1 MKNILFTLLI
11 CLLSGSVNATSFTI
25 YGQVDGLMVG
35 DTLSF
40 ERIGLPGFKLDF
52 AFDAVVEQPSTFTY
66 RGSHDEIGF
75 YMMTYKPRSGVVVSS
90 DKRGLLL
97 LIKGG
102 TTHLIGSTNSI
113 YYCQLKGGLYENE
126 MLQHVLDLENT
137 LGKKRSELLRLMDEA
152 RGQGDGEKAKEYGDK
167 FNSFHSDNR
176 EEIKRLSSLKEEFYA
191 SFPSSEHTLIDAL
204 QDVDSAPFEVSLSKY
219 ENMDSEAQNSFFGK
233 VLKQEIDKIA
243 VLVPGNKAPDFHL
256 TSLDGKEITLADC
269 AGSYA
274 LIYHWGLCPGSF
286 TIEKQVVD
294 LYNTYKDHLIVI
306 GITDKIQDIQ
316 GFYESIGPGDKFG
329 DLELKPTLASM
340 LEHPW
345 FDAEKTGDNSRIDTD
360 YAFAGLPY
368 FIFISPDGKIIAR
381 DFHAAFNKA
390 KKTMEMEFGAR

>member
-1 MKNILFTLLI
+1 MRNILFTWLI
-11 CLLSGSVNATSFTI
+11 CLLSLSVNGNSFTI
-25 YGQVDGLMVG
+25 KGKIDGLMVG

-40 ERIGLPGFKLDF
+40 ERIGLPGFELVF
-52 AFDAVVEQPSTFTY
+52 AFDAVVEQPNTFTY
-66 RGSHDEIGF
+66 KGSHGEVGF
-75 YMMTYKPRSGVVVSS
+75 YMMTYKPRSGTVVSS

-126 MLQHVLDLENT
+126 MLQQVLDLENT

-152 RGQGDGEKAKEYGDK
+152 RGQGDQEKAKEYGDN

-176 EEIKRLSSLKEEFYA
+176 EEIRRLSLLKKEFYK
-191 SFPSSEHTLIDAL
+191 SFPSSEYTLVDAL

-219 ENMDSEAQNSFFGK
+219 EKMNSEAQNSFFGQ

-243 VLVPGNKAPDFHL
+243 VLLPGNMAPDFHL
-256 TSLDGKEITLADC
+256 TSLDEKEITLADC
-269 AGSYA
+269 AGSYV

-306 GITDKIQDIQ
+306 GITDKMEDIQ

-340 LEHPW
+340 LNHPW
-345 FDAEKTGDNSRIDTD
+345 FDAEKSGDNSRVDTD

-390 KKTMEMEFGAR
+390 KNTMEIEFGKR

>member
-1 MKNILFTLLI
+1 
-11 CLLSGSVNATSFTI
+11 
-25 YGQVDGLMVG
+25 
-35 DTLSF
+35 
-40 ERIGLPGFKLDF
+40 
-52 AFDAVVEQPSTFTY
+52 
-66 RGSHDEIGF
+66 EIGF

-233 VLKQEIDKIA
+233 VLKQEIDKDRKSTR
-243 VLVPGNKAPDFHL
+243 L
-256 TSLDGKEITLADC
+256 
-269 AGSYA
+269 
-274 LIYHWGLCPGSF
+274 
-286 TIEKQVVD
+286 
-294 LYNTYKDHLIVI
+294 
-306 GITDKIQDIQ
+306 
-316 GFYESIGPGDKFG
+316 
-329 DLELKPTLASM
+329 
-340 LEHPW
+340 
-345 FDAEKTGDNSRIDTD
+345 NS
-360 YAFAGLPY
+360 
-368 FIFISPDGKIIAR
+368 
-381 DFHAAFNKA
+381 
-390 KKTMEMEFGAR
+390 